1 MYNPT
6 QLIFLFI
13 IIFTVLFL
21 LLSLFIVFIIYRY
34 KQKQNAHHQALQS
47 IAVAHENALLQ
58 AQLEVQEQTFINISR
73 EIHDNV
79 GQKLALV
86 KLQLISVQHNHSI
99 ELNET
104 IDTIG
109 NAITDLRDISRTMS
123 ADTILANGFVPAIEF
138 EVQQLNKTALFNTS
152 FEVKG
157 DAVFLEGK
165 RELVLF
171 RIVQEALQN
180 VVKHANAT
188 EVKILVDFN
197 PENMIV
203 SIADN
208 GQGFDPSAYN
218 GQGLKNMQARAKMI
232 DGKCEIWSSE
242 QEGTEL
248 KIIVPLMVVEEM
260 DN

>member
-58 AQLEVQEQTFINISR
+58 AQIEVQEQTFINISR

-86 KLQLISVQHNHSI
+86 KLQLISVQNTHQV
-99 ELNET
+99 ELDET
-104 IDTIG
+104 INTIG

-123 ADTILANGFVPAIEF
+123 ADIILANGFVPAIEF
-138 EVQQLNKTALFNTS
+138 EVQQLNKTALFITS
-152 FEVKG
+152 FELKG
-157 DAVFLEGK
+157 EAVFLEGK
-165 RELVLF
+165 RELILF

-188 EVKILVDFN
+188 IVKILVDFN
-197 PENMIV
+197 PESMLV
-203 SIADN
+203 SITDN
-208 GQGFDPSAYN
+208 GQGFTPNAYN
-218 GQGLKNMQARAKMI
+218 GQGIKNMQARAKMI
-232 DGKCEIWSSE
+232 DGFCEIWSSE
-242 QEGTEL
+242 QEGTVL
-248 KIIVPLMVVEEM
+248 KIIVPLQVAAETEH
-260 DN
+260 